1 MKYVCHD
8 TPRLG
13 LFAFAG
19 DSGARCLRTL
29 ATAGAVALA
38 AAVLLSF
45 VDAGTAHGAET
56 TGSLPPIA
64 AAQGNPG
71 RTTELPAGPK
81 LRATVAVTGDVVTIG
96 DFFENAGP
104 LGRIPLFRSPDL
116 GTSGPVPARRV
127 VDLAAAAGLREAL
140 TDGLVEVEVSRLA
153 RPVEAV
159 AIQRLIAAEALRR
172 PGRSDDVTI
181 DDLEVTFDMPLEPR
195 RADLRSSEPVR
206 VVSFSLAPAGGRFDA
221 LVQIDKGETTERL
234 HLRGTVSETVT
245 VATLVRPLARG
256 DTVALEDIQIE
267 RQPRTRAAG
276 SRSQVEPRDLAGL
289 QARRSLRPGQPVA
302 LGDFMKPQIV
312 VRGDTV
318 TVIYRTSVLQVSSR
332 GQAQQSGA
340 VGELISVLNPQS
352 KRTVHAVVTGPGR
365 VEVSA
370 APTTMAAA
378 PTGQTPKVT
387 P

>member
-8 TPRLG
+8 APRPG

-19 DSGARCLRTL
+19 ESGARCLRTF
-29 ATAGAVALA
+29 ATAGVVALA
-38 AAVLLSF
+38 VAVLLSF
-45 VDAGTAHGAET
+45 AGPGTAQGAET
-56 TGSLPPIA
+56 TGSLPAIPA
-64 AAQGNPG
+64 AVESSK

-81 LRATVAVTGDVVTIG
+81 LRAVVAVTGDVVTIG

-104 LGRIPLFRSPDL
+104 LGRVPLFRSPDL
-116 GTSGPVPARRV
+116 GTSGPVTARRV
-127 VDLAAAAGLREAL
+127 VDLATAAGLREATL
-140 TDGLVEVEVSRLA
+140 DGLVEVEVSRLA
-153 RPVEAV
+153 RPVEAIAV
-159 AIQRLIAAEALRR
+159 QRLIAAEAMRR
-172 PGRSDDVTI
+172 PGRSDDVSI

-206 VVSFSLAPAGGRFDA
+206 VVSFSLAPAGGRFEA

-234 HLRGTVSETVT
+234 HLRGTVTETVT
-245 VATLVRPLARG
+245 VATLARPLSRG
-256 DTVALEDIQIE
+256 DTVAPEDVQIE

-276 SRSQVEPRDLAGL
+276 SRAQIDPRDIAGL
-289 QARRSLRPGQPVA
+289 QARRSLRAGQPVA
-302 LGDFMKPQIV
+302 IGDFMKPQV
-312 VRGDTV
+312 VTRGDAV

-332 GQAQQSGA
+332 GQAQQSGS
-340 VGELISVLNPQS
+340 VGEMISVLNPQS

-370 APTTMAAA
+370 APTTVAAA
-378 PTGQTPKVT
+378 PTGPTSKVT